1 MDGFTLVL
9 LAAWLVL
16 VGTFGGMY
24 YADQATKKAREK
36 RAKAL
41 EQAPARRR

>member
-16 VGTFGGMY
+16 VGTFAGMY
-24 YADQATKKAREK
+24 CLDQSTQKAAEK
-36 RAKAL
+36 RLKAL
-41 EQAPARRR
+41 EQASARRR

>member
-16 VGTFGGMY
+16 VGTFAGMY
-24 YADQATKKAREK
+24 YLDQATQKAVAK
-36 RAKAL
+36 RSKAV
-41 EQAPARRR
+41 EQTPARRR